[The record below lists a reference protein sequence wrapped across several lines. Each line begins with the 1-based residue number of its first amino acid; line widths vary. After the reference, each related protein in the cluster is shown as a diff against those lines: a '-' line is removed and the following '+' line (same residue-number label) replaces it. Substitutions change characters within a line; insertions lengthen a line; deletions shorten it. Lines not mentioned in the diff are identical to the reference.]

1 MASDQYVAV
10 SEEEMTLEHY
20 PCGVDAGSCMVPKVD
35 LYGTDEAGRSVL
47 YLKKGRRCLVLTGD
61 PREPEVIW
69 FRICATGEIATWDDT
84 FPDSFEPAPPKPDI
98 HPDILPGKNL
108 LVEIVRCD
116 SRGREIG
123 RDNHFG
129 EVVKCAAGSV
139 TIRESGRPECFT
151 VPFMPEAFE
160 ECGRELVFTFG
171 DVSVAGVDF
180 VCRLRTLASN
190 QDQEH

>member
-69 FRICATGEIATWDDT
+69 FRICATGEVATWDDT
-84 FPDSFEPAPPKPDI
+84 FPDSFEPAPPRPEI
-98 HPDILPGKNL
+98 RPETLPGKNL

-116 SRGREIG
+116 SGGREVG

-129 EVVKCAAGSV
+129 EVVACADGSV
-139 TIRESGRPECFT
+139 AIREPGRAECFT
-151 VPFMPEAFE
+151 VPFVPESFE
-160 ECGRELVFTFG
+160 EGGRELVFTLG
-171 DVSVAGVDF
+171 DVTVSGIDWVSRWRVLESVRD
-180 VCRLRTLASN
+180 
-190 QDQEH
+190 EEK